1 MSRGVK
7 ILLGFLAAML
17 LLGAFSG
24 GMLLLSLPKLGSALV
39 SNATDRANT
48 QRIGALIGEY
58 RLPPGYRELMALDL
72 LGNRFL
78 TVGPEDRQHGII
90 IMLFQTTQA
99 RLDPKDVEQQFA
111 TQFNERATSTCSDFQ
126 QTGKETLA
134 IAGKPTTFAV
144 SECERNGVRRR
155 EQAGVFELHG
165 HPTMLLA
172 TGRVERW
179 DRAALHAFATSL
191 H

>member
-7 ILLGFLAAML
+7 ILLGFLAATL
-17 LLGAFSG
+17 LLGAVAG

-78 TVGPEDRQHGII
+78 TIGPEDRHGII

-99 RLDPKDVEQQFA
+99 RLDPKEVEQQFA
-111 TQFNERATSTCSDFQ
+111 TQFNEQASSTCSEFQ
-126 QTGKETLA
+126 QTAKETLA
-134 IAGKPTTFAV
+134 IAGKPTTFAI
-144 SECERNGVRRR
+144 SECERDGVRRR
-155 EQAGVFELHG
+155 EQAGVFELRG

-179 DRAALHAFATSL
+179 NSAALHAFATSL
-191 H
+191 R